1 MYDKNE
7 DVLMAHRHSIEK
19 AIKAGV
25 RVVMGTDAGTPFNN
39 FDDGSTKELEK
50 MTSLGLT
57 SRDALLAATSNA
69 AKVLRIDDHVG
80 KIAPDFMADFII
92 LNENPL
98 ANIKVLQYPKT
109 VYKFGKLI
117 N

>member
-1 MYDKNE
+1 
-7 DVLMAHRHSIEK
+7 
-19 AIKAGV
+19 
-25 RVVMGTDAGTPFNN
+25 
-39 FDDGSTKELEK
+39 

-57 SRDALLAATSNA
+57 SGDALLAATSSA
-69 AKVLRIDDHVG
+69 AKALRIDDHVG
-80 KIAPDFMADFII
+80 KIAPGFMADFIV
-92 LNENPL
+92 LDENPL